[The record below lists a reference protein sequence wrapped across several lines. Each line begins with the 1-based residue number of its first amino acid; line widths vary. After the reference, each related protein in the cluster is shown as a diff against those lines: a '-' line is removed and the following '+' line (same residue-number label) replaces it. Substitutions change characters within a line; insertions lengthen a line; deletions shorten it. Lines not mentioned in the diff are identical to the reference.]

1 MHRLYILA
9 HQSSSLLGAPVQN
22 MKDTF
27 SLTVQAYV
35 TAGTVIIQRMWR
47 GSMHGSLIWKDCDLL
62 GSFEGTKLP
71 NGWLQAYFSSRAMQL
86 AHMEPKSW
94 SALLVFCAG
103 RSISIRQDTGVNN
116 NGLPNSRLC
125 SHRLCPYSWC
135 QSVLRFLPV
144 LLRTLERIAAGSR
157 GRRQPL
163 GHLSAVAGT
172 SLRRPREHQDAG
184 TAQVQEHRR

>member
-71 NGWLQAYFSSRAMQL
+71 NGWLQ
-86 AHMEPKSW
+86 
-94 SALLVFCAG
+94 G

>member
-71 NGWLQAYFSSRAMQL
+71 NGWLQ
-86 AHMEPKSW
+86 
-94 SALLVFCAG
+94 G

-116 NGLPNSRLC
+116 NVPAVTRG
-125 SHRLCPYSWC
+125 
-135 QSVLRFLPV
+135 SV
-144 LLRTLERIAAGSR
+144 IH
-157 GRRQPL
+157 
-163 GHLSAVAGT
+163 GHVQCIKNRAQKT
-172 SLRRPREHQDAG
+172 NKYKG
-184 TAQVQEHRR
+184 TASDCSPAQSLQQQKEHIVMSGAAAA

>member
-71 NGWLQAYFSSRAMQL
+71 NGWLQ
-86 AHMEPKSW
+86 
-94 SALLVFCAG
+94 G

-116 NGLPNSRLC
+116 NAVTRG
-125 SHRLCPYSWC
+125 
-135 QSVLRFLPV
+135 SV
-144 LLRTLERIAAGSR
+144 IH
-157 GRRQPL
+157 
-163 GHLSAVAGT
+163 GHVQCIKNRAQKT
-172 SLRRPREHQDAG
+172 NKYKG
-184 TAQVQEHRR
+184 TASDCSPAQSLQQQKEHIVMSGAAAA